1 MRLEGYAEE
10 AILDRLGNLQK
21 RVKYGL
27 NGKPAIL
34 LHELGFADR
43 VLAAELAEVVGSG
56 ATTKRRLRRLISEQR
71 DRMLGVLEDFPAYYT
86 FVWESVLGEEA

>member
-1 MRLEGYAEE
+1 
-10 AILDRLGNLQK
+10 
-21 RVKYGL
+21 
-27 NGKPAIL
+27 
-34 LHELGFADR
+34 LGFADR